1 MNGSRQYAGR
11 MRTKKR
17 MSIYYKSR
25 TEKTFSKID
34 IPESY
39 INVLE
44 LKKRLIEKNKID
56 MKRDFK
62 FTLTDESG
70 ENGMCLKLKE

>member
-1 MNGSRQYAGR
+1 
-11 MRTKKR
+11 

-25 TEKTFSKID
+25 TEKEFSKID

-56 MKRDFK
+56 MTRDFK
-62 FTLTDESG
+62 FTLTDDSG
-70 ENGMCLKLKE
+70 ENGMSL